1 MCWGCVRG
9 YFQSD
14 KGLYCDVIFLCGA
27 GCQIFTSHPVLFAPT
42 ICKLSSI
49 FSRRNK
55 STRDFVPR
63 FRRLET
69 RSLSHFRSRLV
80 ASLTKLWLLFDTYMY
95 LWQFITDEGRWYV
108 SLPGRGGE
116 SACMHLFHFH
126 NLSDMFS

>member
-14 KGLYCDVIFLCGA
+14 KGLYCDVIFLCGE

-55 STRDFVPR
+55 STRNFVPR

-80 ASLTKLWLLFDTYMY
+80 ANPTKLWLLFDTYMY
-95 LWQFITDEGRWYV
+95 LRWLNRV
-108 SLPGRGGE
+108 MQDHEARASDLNRKLIF
-116 SACMHLFHFH
+116 SFFLLF
-126 NLSDMFS
+126 S